1 MFTNKKRRIGIIA
14 FVAILL
20 IGLGVFI
27 LNTGEEGAIDGRP
40 IEIDWYLLS
49 KLDYKTGD
57 APRELKR
64 LHNKLVKMPGF
75 VVPLTDNYSV
85 LNEFLLVPNAQAC
98 IHVPPPPPN
107 LIVHV
112 HLQKTLPMRQVHNPS
127 WVTGILKI
135 ETSTSI
141 HGQSAFKMVDA
152 QMEKYVPPRR
162 RR

>member
-1 MFTNKKRRIGIIA
+1 MTKKRIILGL
-14 FVAILL
+14 VSTLLL
-20 IGLGVFI
+20 IVGGVFAMNL
-27 LNTGEEGAIDGRP
+27 LNGDSDRP
-40 IEIDWYLLS
+40 VEIDWYLLS

-64 LHNKLVKMPGF
+64 LHNKMVKMPGF

-107 LIVHV
+107 LIMHV
-112 HLQKTLPMRQVHNPS
+112 HLKSTLPMRQVHNPS

-141 HGQSAFKMVDA
+141 HGQSSFKMVDA
-152 QMEKYVPPRR
+152 EMEKYVPPRR

>member
-1 MFTNKKRRIGIIA
+1 MTKKRRVLSLTG
-14 FVAILL
+14 VLLL
-20 IGLGVFI
+20 IAVGFFAMNLW
-27 LNTGEEGAIDGRP
+27 NEGASDKP
-40 IEIDWYLLS
+40 VEIDWYLLS

-64 LHNKLVKMPGF
+64 LHNKMVKMPGF

-112 HLQKTLPMRQVHNPS
+112 HLKSTLPMRQVHNPS

-141 HGQSAFKMVDA
+141 HGQSSFKMVDA
-152 QMEKYVPPRR
+152 EMEKYVPPRR